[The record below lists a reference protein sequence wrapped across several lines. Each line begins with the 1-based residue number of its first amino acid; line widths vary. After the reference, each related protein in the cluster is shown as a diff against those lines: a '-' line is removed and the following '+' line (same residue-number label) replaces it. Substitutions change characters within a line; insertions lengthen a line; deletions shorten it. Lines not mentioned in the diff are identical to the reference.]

1 MRRNSVL
8 GHRHCT
14 IEVQL
19 VICPQPMVDLAA
31 RGVEGTRRGRRG
43 TGQRCGDA
51 SPVSGGAGP
60 EPVSSPVE
68 PQIYINIDLEAV
80 VMWAMPQ
87 IPAGGACFQTL
98 RPVLGDTTKQM
109 FSK

>member
-1 MRRNSVL
+1 MRGRKSCQ
-8 GHRHCT
+8 RRSWSR
-14 IEVQL
+14 
-19 VICPQPMVDLAA
+19 A
-31 RGVEGTRRGRRG
+31 GVESGR
-43 TGQRCGDA
+43 A
-51 SPVSGGAGP
+51 A
-60 EPVSSPVE
+60 
-68 PQIYINIDLEAV
+68 IYINIDLEAV